1 MYFKSIL
8 FFIHLKGRVTYCNT
22 SIFIPSIEE
31 NSLPLAAK
39 HIRQADRTAGQCFFF
54 FLGQTIGL
62 QNRLFKLDLNT

>member
-54 FLGQTIGL
+54 F
-62 QNRLFKLDLNT
+62 